1 MKFYMTIYETAVKFL
16 NGEVSEDYFK
26 GLCDGFRM
34 ANEEKEQPPKE
45 EKPKRITR
53 KSVTPDAVEAMKQ
66 LCDNGLT
73 HTEIAKKLGYAKITV
88 DRHIKGYKRRRTT
101 TPQKGTIDWI
111 RELDATGFPPEDIAE
126 RTGYSVRIVKRYMTK
141 EGL

>member
-16 NGEVSEDYFK
+16 TGEVSEDYFK

-34 ANEEKEQPPKE
+34 ANEEKEQPPQV
-45 EKPKRITR
+45 PKKITR
-53 KSVTPDAVEAMKQ
+53 KSVTENAVLDMKQ

-111 RELDATGFPPEDIAE
+111 RELDASGFSVEDIAE
-126 RTGYSVRIVKRYMTK
+126 RTGYSARIVKRYMTK